1 MCIIKYTHP
10 THEFQN
16 LEQKTET
23 SEVIS
28 RCQPGFRTL
37 LQADRTS
44 ARSTQRSPGST
55 RFKIKQHRSLLGMV
69 SRKKVAVLL
78 DFVQITSP
86 PLPPIW
92 TTCTTFFERQ
102 KLRFKRRSKW
112 LNKIL
117 MALFYVAFF
126 LLSLFPRS
134 IALWIDF
141 CLGTTSHIL
150 DVVFVG
156 TVHLEN
162 KDNVSKLQCHPFL

>member
-55 RFKIKQHRSLLGMV
+55 RFKIKHHRSLLGMV

-86 PLPPIW
+86 PSPQFGQLVP
-92 TTCTTFFERQ
+92 
-102 KLRFKRRSKW
+102 
-112 LNKIL
+112 
-117 MALFYVAFF
+117 
-126 LLSLFPRS
+126 LSLNAKNVDLSDIQNDSLSKSPLKSRQNT
-134 IALWIDF
+134 
-141 CLGTTSHIL
+141 C
-150 DVVFVG
+150 FVG
-156 TVHLEN
+156 HVYN
-162 KDNVSKLQCHPFL
+162 PKKQFKLSSSNYWHFGGNRLLLLTKNALMKR